1 MTRMKCN
8 ILLGAAVA
16 ALILAPA
23 SVMAADVS
31 GEIATAAT
39 HATPASQAGAID
51 GVHMHLHHTL
61 NCLVGPSDTRF
72 DAKQVNPC
80 AGSGNGAIPD
90 ETDAAKKKALQSA
103 ADMAGSGLAAAD
115 LAKAQKAATDTATAL
130 KAVK

>member
-1 MTRMKCN
+1 MTHMKCN

-23 SVMAADVS
+23 SVLAADVA

-39 HATPASQAGAID
+39 HATLASQAGAID

-61 NCLVGPSDTRF
+61 NCLVGVGGVGF
-72 DAKQVNPC
+72 DAKQINPC

-90 ETDAAKKKALQSA
+90 ETDAAKRKALQSA
-103 ADMAGSGLAAAD
+103 ADMAAAGIAAAD
-115 LAKAQKAATDTATAL
+115 LAKAQKVATDTATAL
-130 KAVK
+130 KAIK